1 MLRGSLLWI
10 YYNIFWERLTI
21 YFFIAAVVVA
31 AILSGS
37 DKGGLYQG
45 IRGDIMGA
53 VYRYLMRGDSFPGC
67 IDILYFMSD

>member
-10 YYNIFWERLTI
+10 YYSIFWERLTI

-37 DKGGLYQG
+37 DKGIISGYK
-45 IRGDIMGA
+45 RGYNG
-53 VYRYLMRGDSFPGC
+53 RCLSLLNERG
-67 IDILYFMSD
+67 